1 MGKILLKKVSYLE
14 NDFYKILDFKDDF
27 LISDEYD
34 DFNNVLNS
42 DKDLFYYEIDDKN
55 DLKEL
60 VGRILGNN
68 GNEIFLV
75 PDDLESEINDYLE
88 MEEEYQNM
96 DNKEIKDIVDILSSK
111 YPFQKQTIINLLKKI
126 YENQGIKDLDIN
138 EKIKRKL
145 IKSILYIGTYG
156 CNKESILDDMA
167 SLIKIPCAN
176 INISLKDSEN
186 VNNIMDALLLKTTS
200 DEEASKGIVFIKI
213 KENVDDVIKDFFSNA
228 SFSENIIELYL
239 SLVNFLNRKG
249 IIEKNGRKID
259 FRTLTFVITL
269 DVMEQM
275 KIDKDDII
283 NLMNLSGA
291 QVFIMG
297 NEMSIYQKIYYL
309 MSENGPIME
318 YAKYFEAK
326 NKKLKYDPDAIAYL
340 VNYYHNLGYSIKV
353 IESVLENIMD
363 YLISANH
370 KSPSITLSL
379 VKKVIEELGED
390 NLEKEIENDDN
401 PKEELSLKNVY
412 SKVLESV
419 VGQDKQVKEI
429 LYNILQNRRMAN
441 MDGLDNPKEYIKNIL
456 LRGESGGG
464 KTFIISTI
472 AKLLNIPMFVADATS
487 YTEAG
492 YVGNDVTDMLKDLYF
507 AADSNLEEAEKGI
520 LVIDEID
527 KKAGMGSNSDVTRG
541 AVLNSL
547 LKIVEGTVI
556 PINVGSSPYP
566 EEIMFDTSRLTVII
580 SGAFEGIEKIRD
592 QRVKKESVGT
602 IGFTTGGVK
611 KEIDKNIIDKDYV
624 EFGMIKQFMARFPVI
639 VNLSKNNQE
648 SLKNIMLYSK
658 SSPLK
663 IEAFKLNTLGVK
675 VEYTDDF
682 YDELAKISLSMDIG
696 ARGNDK
702 ALQYVLSKIHIE
714 DFDYSNIEKIIF
726 NKECIYNPDALIV
739 IPKTKGK
746 VKRKTL

>member
-42 DKDLFYYEIDDKN
+42 DKNLFYYEIDDKN
-55 DLKEL
+55 DLKEF

-370 KSPSITLSL
+370 KSPL
-379 VKKVIEELGED
+379 
-390 NLEKEIENDDN
+390 
-401 PKEELSLKNVY
+401 
-412 SKVLESV
+412 
-419 VGQDKQVKEI
+419 
-429 LYNILQNRRMAN
+429 
-441 MDGLDNPKEYIKNIL
+441 
-456 LRGESGGG
+456 
-464 KTFIISTI
+464 
-472 AKLLNIPMFVADATS
+472 
-487 YTEAG
+487 
-492 YVGNDVTDMLKDLYF
+492 
-507 AADSNLEEAEKGI
+507 
-520 LVIDEID
+520 
-527 KKAGMGSNSDVTRG
+527 
-541 AVLNSL
+541 
-547 LKIVEGTVI
+547 
-556 PINVGSSPYP
+556 
-566 EEIMFDTSRLTVII
+566 
-580 SGAFEGIEKIRD
+580 
-592 QRVKKESVGT
+592 
-602 IGFTTGGVK
+602 
-611 KEIDKNIIDKDYV
+611 
-624 EFGMIKQFMARFPVI
+624 
-639 VNLSKNNQE
+639 
-648 SLKNIMLYSK
+648 
-658 SSPLK
+658 
-663 IEAFKLNTLGVK
+663 
-675 VEYTDDF
+675 
-682 YDELAKISLSMDIG
+682 
-696 ARGNDK
+696 
-702 ALQYVLSKIHIE
+702 
-714 DFDYSNIEKIIF
+714 
-726 NKECIYNPDALIV
+726 
-739 IPKTKGK
+739 
-746 VKRKTL
+746 

>member
-27 LISDEYD
+27 LICDEYD

-42 DKDLFYYEIDDKN
+42 DKNLFYYEIDDKN
-55 DLKEL
+55 DLKEF

-259 FRTLTFVITL
+259 FRTLTFVITH

-390 NLEKEIENDDN
+390 N
-401 PKEELSLKNVY
+401 
-412 SKVLESV
+412 
-419 VGQDKQVKEI
+419 
-429 LYNILQNRRMAN
+429 
-441 MDGLDNPKEYIKNIL
+441 
-456 LRGESGGG
+456 
-464 KTFIISTI
+464 
-472 AKLLNIPMFVADATS
+472 
-487 YTEAG
+487 
-492 YVGNDVTDMLKDLYF
+492 
-507 AADSNLEEAEKGI
+507 
-520 LVIDEID
+520 
-527 KKAGMGSNSDVTRG
+527 
-541 AVLNSL
+541 
-547 LKIVEGTVI
+547 
-556 PINVGSSPYP
+556 
-566 EEIMFDTSRLTVII
+566 
-580 SGAFEGIEKIRD
+580 
-592 QRVKKESVGT
+592 
-602 IGFTTGGVK
+602 
-611 KEIDKNIIDKDYV
+611 
-624 EFGMIKQFMARFPVI
+624 
-639 VNLSKNNQE
+639 
-648 SLKNIMLYSK
+648 
-658 SSPLK
+658 
-663 IEAFKLNTLGVK
+663 
-675 VEYTDDF
+675 
-682 YDELAKISLSMDIG
+682 
-696 ARGNDK
+696 
-702 ALQYVLSKIHIE
+702 
-714 DFDYSNIEKIIF
+714 
-726 NKECIYNPDALIV
+726 
-739 IPKTKGK
+739 
-746 VKRKTL
+746 